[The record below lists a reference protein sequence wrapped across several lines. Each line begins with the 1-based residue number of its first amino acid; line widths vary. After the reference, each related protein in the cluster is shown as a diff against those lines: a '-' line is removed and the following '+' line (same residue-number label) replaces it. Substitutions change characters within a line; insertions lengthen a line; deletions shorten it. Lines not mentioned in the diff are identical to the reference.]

1 MYNEAYARAVLAE
14 RARERDTAIRIRHRQ
29 LLASEPEPARAP
41 RPVRLRF
48 FGLARRLRIRRA
60 DAYVVESA

>member
-14 RARERDTAIRIRHRQ
+14 RARERDIAIRHRQ
-29 LLASEPEPARAP
+29 LLASEPEPEPARVP
-41 RPVRLRF
+41 RPARRRF
-48 FGLARRLRIRRA
+48 WGLARRLRIRRA